1 MRKPNWKVFFIIGFL
16 TGIGVGCAPPST
28 PTPVPPAPTA
38 TLTMTPAPT
47 LTQTPTQSPH
57 SLVVVKSTLSGD
69 LLGVL
74 IQNTD
79 SSDEALDTLGLGF
92 LCLSQGIYAVDESGS
107 RLECVQ
113 VTDATDNP
121 NQIAIIF
128 SGASSDH
135 KYQLVRGEDPPIDL
149 IPEQVTP

>member
-1 MRKPNWKVFFIIGFL
+1 MKKSIWKTFVAVGFM
-16 TGIGVGCAPPST
+16 TGLIVGCAPAAT
-28 PTPVPPAPTA
+28 PAPTVTA
-38 TLTMTPAPT
+38 EPTMTPAPT
-47 LTQTPTQSPH
+47 LTSTPAQSSH
-57 SLVVVKSTLSGD
+57 SLVVIKSMLSGD

-74 IQNTD
+74 IQNKD
-79 SSDEALDTLGLGF
+79 SDGEALDTIGLGLA
-92 LCLSQGIYAVDESGS
+92 CLAQSMYVVDENGS
-107 RLECVQ
+107 KLECVQ

-149 IPEQVTP
+149 FPEQVTP